1 MHCSPNNRKP
11 VAAARI
17 KVESPETPD
26 ISKGSIILKP
36 RIRIAKNSGQCR
48 GESDEPL
55 IFLAETCL
63 VAVTAIPRALRII
76 RSVAAAGFFAYFRGN
91 FPCRRR
97 TSRYFA
103 GSALCHRWAYFLFS
117 QDLPLVAT
125 KLRTSF
131 ARLAPLPPLGSMR
144 LLRSPPRCGATHL
157 SQGLPRWAG
166 PRLVKTK
173 IPTSLQLF
181 FD

>member
-1 MHCSPNNRKP
+1 M
-11 VAAARI
+11 
-17 KVESPETPD
+17 
-26 ISKGSIILKP
+26 P
-36 RIRIAKNSGQCR
+36 RGKR
-48 GESDEPL
+48 ELL
-55 IFLAETCL
+55 IFLTDTCP

-76 RSVAAAGFFAYFRGN
+76 RSVAAAGFFAYFRGS

-103 GSALCHRWAYFLFS
+103 GSAPCHRWAHFLFS

-131 ARLAPLPPLGSMR
+131 ARLVPLPPLGSMR
-144 LLRSPPRCGATHL
+144 LLRSLPRCGATHL

-166 PRLVKTK
+166 PRPAKTK
-173 IPTSLQLF
+173 NPTSLQLF

>member
-17 KVESPETPD
+17 KVESPEASD
-26 ISKGSIILKP
+26 ISKGAITLNHEFESLKTTGNAEGKAMSCLSLSRKLASSPSP
-36 RIRIAKNSGQCR
+36 RPARLVQ
-48 GESDEPL
+48 DPL
-55 IFLAETCL
+55 RCHRW
-63 VAVTAIPRALRII
+63 VLRL
-76 RSVAAAGFFAYFRGN
+76 FRGS

-97 TSRYFA
+97 NSRYFA
-103 GSALCHRWAYFLFS
+103 GSAPCHRWAHFLFS

-144 LLRSPPRCGATHL
+144 LLRSLPRCGATHL
-157 SQGLPRWAG
+157 SQSLPRWAG
-166 PRLVKTK
+166 PHLVKTK
-173 IPTSLQLF
+173 NPTSLQLF